1 MKNFLEFVL
10 VITLLTLWLFLYVNG
25 LASKALLIIFSRSSH
40 ILTGIINEGYN
51 GRFKQVFYFNSFML
65 FWILNKFLIISRIKK
80 VHAIVIN
87 VRSKCLTRSSPCTG
101 RQTTPNPSSSDRD
114 SIKSNSSATDLGESV
129 INVKHCLLTSIFYF
143 NNTVIIEKFG
153 KISA

>member
-1 MKNFLEFVL
+1 MFLIVTDFKNISLFEIGTTALGFKFLEYVL

-65 FWILNKFLIISRIKK
+65 FWILNKFLIISRI
-80 VHAIVIN
+80 
-87 VRSKCLTRSSPCTG
+87 
-101 RQTTPNPSSSDRD
+101 
-114 SIKSNSSATDLGESV
+114 
-129 INVKHCLLTSIFYF
+129 
-143 NNTVIIEKFG
+143 
-153 KISA
+153 